1 MHQNSSSVPG
11 LQEVLI
17 THTSSKV
24 HNRNTT
30 EINKK
35 TRYDKK
41 VADPSKDLG
50 THSGSYPQSLWH
62 QPCPRSSLSE
72 HQKTWC
78 VKYVLAAESCP
89 TLCYPIDC
97 NPPGSSVHRILQV
110 KILDC
115 VAISFSRGSSL
126 PRDQIWVSCIAA
138 DSLPSEPP
146 GISSQK
152 PQVWKCQ
159 HLGAYFRAKSFRRDT
174 SSTLQKKVN
183 NKKQILWLLSREGE
197 HAKFTLD
204 KQLKLYCHVS
214 TFQSENKH
222 DRCSFGCSSTFHL
235 NGNSSSLRLQP
246 EVIIYYCFCIIP
258 LPRQKAECSTYI
270 SRPMRGNKV

>member
-1 MHQNSSSVPG
+1 M
-11 LQEVLI
+11 
-17 THTSSKV
+17 
-24 HNRNTT
+24 
-30 EINKK
+30 
-35 TRYDKK
+35 
-41 VADPSKDLG
+41 ADPSKDLG
-50 THSGSYPQSLWH
+50 THSGSYSQSLWH
-62 QPCPRSSLSE
+62 RPCPLPSLSE
-72 HQKTWC
+72 DQKIWR
-78 VKYVLAAESCP
+78 VKYVLVAQSCP

-97 NPPGSSVHRILQV
+97 RNPWDFSGRNTGVGCHFLLQG
-110 KILDC
+110 I
-115 VAISFSRGSSL
+115 SL

-138 DSLPSEPP
+138 DSLPSESP

-159 HLGAYFRAKSFRRDT
+159 HLGAYFRAKTFRRDT
-174 SSTLQKKVN
+174 SSTVQKKVN
-183 NKKQILWLLSREGE
+183 SKKQILRLPSREGE

-204 KQLKLYCHVS
+204 KQRKLYCHVP
-214 TFQSENKH
+214 TFQSENRH
-222 DRCSFGCSSTFHL
+222 DSCSLGCSSTFHL

>member
-1 MHQNSSSVPG
+1 MSTRARTQLWPTGSVA
-11 LQEVLI
+11 LQRV
-17 THTSSKV
+17 
-24 HNRNTT
+24 
-30 EINKK
+30 
-35 TRYDKK
+35 
-41 VADPSKDLG
+41 
-50 THSGSYPQSLWH
+50 
-62 QPCPRSSLSE
+62 
-72 HQKTWC
+72 
-78 VKYVLAAESCP
+78 
-89 TLCYPIDC
+89 
-97 NPPGSSVHRILQV
+97 GSSWIRVGT
-110 KILDC
+110 C
-115 VAISFSRGSSL
+115 
-126 PRDQIWVSCIAA
+126 VSCIGRQI
-138 DSLPSEPP
+138 LNPGPP
-146 GISSQK
+146 KKSKKSVLWEDQ
-152 PQVWKCQ
+152 P
-159 HLGAYFRAKSFRRDT
+159 GAYFRAKSFRRDT

>member
-1 MHQNSSSVPG
+1 MTPA
-11 LQEVLI
+11 L
-17 THTSSKV
+17 
-24 HNRNTT
+24 
-30 EINKK
+30 
-35 TRYDKK
+35 
-41 VADPSKDLG
+41 
-50 THSGSYPQSLWH
+50 
-62 QPCPRSSLSE
+62 SSL
-72 HQKTWC
+72 QFVWTPKNLVCKVC
-78 VKYVLAAESCP
+78 VSCWVVPNSLLSHRLQPTRLLCPWDFSGKNTRVGRHFLLQGIFPNQES
-89 TLCYPIDC
+89 
-97 NPPGSSVHRILQV
+97 NQ
-110 KILDC
+110 
-115 VAISFSRGSSL
+115 
-126 PRDQIWVSCIAA
+126 VSCIAA
-138 DSLPSEPP
+138 DSLPSEAP